1 MRKVF
6 FADDEPL
13 IAKGMPSVVDWQ
25 QFGLAVTGTA
35 MDGAEAFAK
44 LQEEPVDLLITDI
57 MMPEMNGLDLIRK
70 VKTIHP
76 RTKFI
81 VMSGYEEFQYV
92 KEGITLG
99 IENYILKPINIDELE
114 STIKHIIRDWEREEF
129 SLFRTDEDWKI
140 LRNNILQRWS
150 SGEIEGQELRD
161 RAALLGIPMFHAY
174 YQVATLKIVYESD
187 PSSRLHKLDVLAEQ
201 CERMAKMRLPKGS
214 EIVSFSDGDE
224 NIVVIFALTSSDHQ
238 DVSYLVIEDMIS
250 WLTQATGYPVWGVSG
265 GAQEDG
271 QSVAKSY
278 GSVKQWFHEHLL
290 QSADQVNLHKLAESV
305 ETVPAAAKQ
314 EVDIHAF
321 VQILAGDQLERIQPF
336 IETALSAELEDT
348 PTQPSRHPYFNS
360 AIQLML
366 AAKDREK
373 SQDYAEIF
381 APLAH
386 IHTLAGL
393 KKHVIR
399 IIEGTIERT
408 ANASLQTYSPHVG
421 ALLDHV
427 HAHYREELSLKTWGH
442 KVELHPNY
450 LGQLF
455 QTEVGTSF
463 SDYLNQFRIEKAT
476 HLLLYTDRKT
486 ADIAQDV
493 GYWDTSYF
501 YRQFKKY
508 AGVSPTE
515 LRSMYAKK

>member
-25 QFGLAVTGTA
+25 QLGLTVAGIA
-35 MDGAEAFAK
+35 MDGTEALAK
-44 LQEEPVDLLITDI
+44 LKDEPVDLLITDI
-57 MMPEMNGLDLIRK
+57 MMPGLSGLDLIRK
-70 VKTIHP
+70 VKTMHP

-81 VMSGYEEFQYV
+81 VMSGYEEFKYV

-114 STIKHIIRDWEREEF
+114 STIKHILRDWEREEF
-129 SLFRTDEDWKI
+129 TLFRSAEDWKV
-140 LRNNILQRWS
+140 LRNNILQRWL
-150 SGEIEGQELRD
+150 SGEIEGQELKN

-174 YQVATLKIVYESD
+174 YQVASLKIVYESEL
-187 PSSRLHKLDVLAEQ
+187 SSRLHRLDVLAEQ
-201 CERMAKMRLPKGS
+201 CEKMAKEQLSVSS
-214 EIVSFSDGDE
+214 EVVCFPDGDD
-224 NIVVIFALTSSDHQ
+224 NLVVIFAMPDP
-238 DVSYLVIEDMIS
+238 DNEEACYLALERMVN
-250 WLTQATGYPVWGVSG
+250 WLSEVTGFPIWGVFDGSK
-265 GAQEDG
+265 EDYL
-271 QSVAKSY
+271 SAANSY
-278 GSVKQWFHEHLL
+278 TTIKHWFQEHLL
-290 QSADQVNLHKLAESV
+290 PSGDQTVFLKLSEKG
-305 ETVPAAAKQ
+305 EIERAAGKQ
-314 EVDIHAF
+314 PVGMEAFAQLLMEGQEERIHAY
-321 VQILAGDQLERIQPF
+321 VEA
-336 IETALSAELEDT
+336 ALSIQQEDKEL
-348 PTQPSRHPYFNS
+348 PPLRSLFFNV

-373 SQDYAEIF
+373 SKDYTEIF
-381 APLAH
+381 APLSLL
-386 IHTLAGL
+386 HTLSGL
-393 KKHVIR
+393 KNYVITTIDRTLER
-399 IIEGTIERT
+399 IHSDPQK
-408 ANASLQTYSPHVG
+408 AYSPHV
-421 ALLDHV
+421 AELLEYV
-427 HAHYREELSLKTWGH
+427 HGHYQEELSLKTWGH

-455 QTEVGTSF
+455 HVEVGTSF
-463 SDYLNQFRIEKAT
+463 SDYLNQYRIEKAT

-486 ADIAQDV
+486 AEIAQDV